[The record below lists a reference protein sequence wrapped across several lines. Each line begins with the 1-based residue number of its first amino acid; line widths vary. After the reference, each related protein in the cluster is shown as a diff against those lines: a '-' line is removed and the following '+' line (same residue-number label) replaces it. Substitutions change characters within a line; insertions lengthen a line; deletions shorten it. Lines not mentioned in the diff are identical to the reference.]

1 MMTFIWYPKCST
13 CKKIKDWLDDQA
25 YEYELRDIM
34 TDTPTADE
42 LADWHKRSGLPF
54 SRFCNS
60 SGDLYRKLG
69 LKDKLAN
76 MSLEDQYKLISQDGY
91 LIRRPILVTDTT
103 VLVGS
108 RIPEWE
114 KTLAA
119 N

>member
-1 MMTFIWYPKCST
+1 MTFIWYPKCST
-13 CKKIKDWLDDQA
+13 CKKMKDWLDSHNIQ
-25 YEYELRDIM
+25 YNLRDIM

-60 SGDLYRKLG
+60 SGDMYRQLG

-76 MSLEDQYKLISQDGY
+76 MSLEEQYKIISQDGY
-91 LIRRPILVTDTT
+91 LIRRPLLVSDHV

-108 RIPEWE
+108 KIPEWE
-114 KTLAA
+114 KALLQA
-119 N
+119 